1 MCYSRP
7 SPPNTASPQ
16 YPAHFQVPNK
26 GFVGYILLPICRFPN
41 TAAFSSV
48 PRSAEGPTVIIYP
61 ITLPG
66 QLAAI
71 KIMEV
76 TAEEEDDIRLEIN
89 VLRKVQPHP
98 IFEPNFSTP

>member
-1 MCYSRP
+1 MT
-7 SPPNTASPQ
+7 PNTAD
-16 YPAHFQVPNK
+16 
-26 GFVGYILLPICRFPN
+26 FPN

-48 PRSAEGPTVIIYP
+48 PRSTVLGGPTVIIYP

-89 VLRKVQPHP
+89 VLRKVQSHP
-98 IFEPNFSTP
+98 IFKPNCSTPSILNRRS